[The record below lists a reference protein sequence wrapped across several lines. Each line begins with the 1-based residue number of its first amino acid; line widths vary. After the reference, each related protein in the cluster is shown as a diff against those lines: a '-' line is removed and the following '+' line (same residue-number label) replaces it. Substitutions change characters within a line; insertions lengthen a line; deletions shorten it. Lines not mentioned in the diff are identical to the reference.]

1 MSSIFKTL
9 ILLLSISVL
18 LFSLFLSLDKKKRE
32 LTSREIEPVT
42 SKNQGF
48 REFFYDV
55 KIEIFRD
62 IDRHWCMKFN
72 CQSARILEPIR

>member
-9 ILLLSISVL
+9 ILLLSVSVL
-18 LFSLFLSLDKKKRE
+18 LFALFLSLDKEKKK
-32 LTSREIEPVT
+32 VT
-42 SKNQGF
+42 VRVPEEVMRKNQGF